1 MFCFCSTCAKLQLP
15 CLAFHVSGNIHA
27 KLGGQN
33 SMYRVPVFKNVFV
46 CVHVCG
52 CGCVRARVCVWPERW
67 HEGGRLGEI
76 LIKV

>member
-1 MFCFCSTCAKLQLP
+1 
-15 CLAFHVSGNIHA
+15 
-27 KLGGQN
+27 
-33 SMYRVPVFKNVFV
+33 MYRVPVFKNVFV
-46 CVHVCG
+46 CVRVCG